1 MRKLI
6 PLAALA
12 LTAAATA
19 QSPLSTVFAANNGG
33 GIGGGVYFDLTVGAS
48 DIAIAALSLNS
59 NVAPGTGSGI
69 EVYVIANATS
79 VGNQANPAPWGAPV
93 ATGSIVA
100 EDLDTPSFCAL
111 DASFTLTA
119 NTTYAVAITGAGWA
133 HAYTN
138 GDGTPGIVGS
148 GTNQTY
154 ANADLTFLGGSAS
167 NLVFA
172 GGTFDPRVAN
182 CELYYVLGQGP
193 AFAALKEQYG
203 QGCYDLS
210 TSLYEDFAA
219 GTLDLRGTNGTN
231 TVSVLLIP
239 NGAGGYTTAVGSSNW
254 LGDDG
259 TGTAN
264 TGTAPAGT
272 APISAPLV
280 IGDDDTVA
288 IDLATAAPGFSLIG
302 VPGTNLGPQS
312 DLFIG
317 SNGFLS
323 IDPAIDVDFT
333 PSSAELLANASRWAP
348 AWTDL
353 EPNAQGS
360 VHFDFNAGIGAA
372 YVSYIDVPQWGN
384 AGASSNTFQVAFFP
398 GGLIEY
404 RWASMDTVL
413 GDYTI
418 GFSTG
423 NGATDPGGYD
433 IYDALT
439 QTVTVIDTGPGSRAA
454 ILDTDARPV
463 GGTLINFVT
472 SEIPVNVIFGAVLLS
487 FTQVNPGI
495 DLTNFGLAAPGCNAY
510 IDILS
515 NASLGLFFPAGASS
529 ATTPFGIP
537 NGFTGQEV
545 YAQAGLF
552 AQVNTPNPLGVT
564 TTNGVRLRLGDL

>member
-1 MRKLI
+1 M
-6 PLAALA
+6 
-12 LTAAATA
+12 
-19 QSPLSTVFAANNGG
+19 
-33 GIGGGVYFDLTVGAS
+33 
-48 DIAIAALSLNS
+48 
-59 NVAPGTGSGI
+59 
-69 EVYVIANATS
+69 
-79 VGNQANPAPWGAPV
+79 PV
-93 ATGSIVA
+93 PTI
-100 EDLDTPSFCAL
+100 LDTP
-111 DASFTLTA
+111 
-119 NTTYAVAITGAGWA
+119 
-133 HAYTN
+133 
-138 GDGTPGIVGS
+138 
-148 GTNQTY
+148 
-154 ANADLTFLGGSAS
+154 
-167 NLVFA
+167 
-172 GGTFDPRVAN
+172 
-182 CELYYVLGQGP
+182 
-193 AFAALKEQYG
+193 
-203 QGCYDLS
+203 
-210 TSLYEDFAA
+210 
-219 GTLDLRGTNGTN
+219 LRG
-231 TVSVLLIP
+231 VL
-239 NGAGGYTTAVGSSNW
+239 A
-254 LGDDG
+254 D
-259 TGTAN
+259 
-264 TGTAPAGT
+264 
-272 APISAPLV
+272 
-280 IGDDDTVA
+280 IGDPVAVLVEQLPAQDLAVVDDTVA

-433 IYDALT
+433 ISDALT
-439 QTVTVIDTGPGSRAA
+439 QTVSVIDTGQRSRAA

-537 NGFTGQEV
+537 NDPSQVGATIFTQPFVKDLG
-545 YAQAGLF
+545 
-552 AQVNTPNPLGVT
+552 TNPFGAVT
-564 TTNGVRLRLGDL
+564 GDAYRATVGCP